1 MFSLV
6 IHYYNNRK
14 AVARQMSCLK
24 RFSMDTFSLF
34 RIILIDDCSSELADG
49 AILADLETP
58 PLDRLRIRLFRI
70 LDPIPWNQSGA
81 RNLGCYVAPD
91 EWLFCTDVDHFVTEE
106 AVWKLAKWVD
116 DGPDPDTAYKVS
128 RVRLHDGAEI
138 RPHANSYL
146 VNRTSFVETGG
157 YDEDFARGYGHSDK
171 MFFQTWKKTGRVV
184 TRLNDVTIAVDPSA
198 GTRSLDREPTRNR
211 ELYRGKLSG
220 TIPPNERRLNFAW
233 RVVLRRDDVDQ

>member
-24 RFSMDTFSLF
+24 RFSMETFSLF

-49 AILADLETP
+49 VILADLETP

-70 LDPIPWNQSGA
+70 LDPIPWNQTGA

-116 DGPDPDTAYKVS
+116 DGPDPDRGLQGLKGTAARWSSKS
-128 RVRLHDGAEI
+128 I
-138 RPHANSYL
+138 RTRI
-146 VNRTSFVETGG
+146 RT
-157 YDEDFARGYGHSDK
+157 
-171 MFFQTWKKTGRVV
+171 W
-184 TRLNDVTIAVDPSA
+184 
-198 GTRSLDREPTRNR
+198 
-211 ELYRGKLSG
+211 
-220 TIPPNERRLNFAW
+220 
-233 RVVLRRDDVDQ
+233 